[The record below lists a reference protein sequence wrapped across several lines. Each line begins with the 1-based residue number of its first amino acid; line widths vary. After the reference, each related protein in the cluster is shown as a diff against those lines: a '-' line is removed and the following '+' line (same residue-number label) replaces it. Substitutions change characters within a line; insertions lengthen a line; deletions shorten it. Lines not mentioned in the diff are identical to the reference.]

1 MRVPQARGTS
11 LGHKPPN
18 GMNLESL
25 RRRLS
30 SDEINALPLCHYE
43 GPIHLVRSLEDW
55 EKALPD
61 LQQEQVL
68 GFDTETRPSF
78 RKGRVNTPSLVQ
90 LATARAVYLV
100 QLSWWPFGPELAG
113 LLADPAVI
121 KAGVAIGD
129 DMRELAR
136 LYPFKPAG
144 MVDLGMVARAH
155 QLTTQGLRTL
165 AANLFGQRISKG
177 PQCSNWSV
185 MELSKRQVIYAAT
198 DAWIGRAIYLR
209 MRELGMTGEAA

>member
-1 MRVPQARGTS
+1 M
-11 LGHKPPN
+11 
-18 GMNLESL
+18 
-25 RRRLS
+25 
-30 SDEINALPLCHYE
+30 
-43 GPIHLVRSLEDW
+43 
-55 EKALPD
+55 
-61 LQQEQVL
+61 
-68 GFDTETRPSF
+68 
-78 RKGRVNTPSLVQ
+78 
-90 LATARAVYLV
+90 YLV

-113 LLADPAVI
+113 LLADPAVV

-185 MELSKRQVIYAAT
+185 MELNKRQVIYAAT

>member
-1 MRVPQARGTS
+1 
-11 LGHKPPN
+11 
-18 GMNLESL
+18 MNLESL

-144 MVDLGMVARAH
+144 MVDLGMVARAVSFNPEYFS
-155 QLTTQGLRTL
+155 R
-165 AANLFGQRISKG
+165 LFTKEVGM
-177 PQCSNWSV
+177 NFSV
-185 MELSKRQVIYAAT
+185 FLNN
-198 DAWIGRAIYLR
+198 LR
-209 MRELGMTGEAA
+209 MRQAVELLEHSDRKVYEIAEEVGYSSLSYFSTVFKKSFGQTPAEYQALNKKK

>member
-1 MRVPQARGTS
+1 
-11 LGHKPPN
+11 
-18 GMNLESL
+18 MNLESL

-121 KAGVAIGD
+121 KAGVVSATTCASWPVCI
-129 DMRELAR
+129 LSS
-136 LYPFKPAG
+136 L
-144 MVDLGMVARAH
+144 RAWWIWAWWP
-155 QLTTQGLRTL
+155 GP
-165 AANLFGQRISKG
+165 IS
-177 PQCSNWSV
+177 
-185 MELSKRQVIYAAT
+185 
-198 DAWIGRAIYLR
+198 
-209 MRELGMTGEAA
+209 

>member
-1 MRVPQARGTS
+1 M
-11 LGHKPPN
+11 
-18 GMNLESL
+18 
-25 RRRLS
+25 
-30 SDEINALPLCHYE
+30 
-43 GPIHLVRSLEDW
+43 
-55 EKALPD
+55 
-61 LQQEQVL
+61 
-68 GFDTETRPSF
+68 
-78 RKGRVNTPSLVQ
+78 
-90 LATARAVYLV
+90 

-136 LYPFKPAG
+136 LHPFKPAG

-209 MRELGMTGEAA
+209 MRELGMTGAAA

>member
-1 MRVPQARGTS
+1 
-11 LGHKPPN
+11 
-18 GMNLESL
+18 MNLESL

-78 RKGRVNTPSLVQ
+78 RKGRVNAPSLVQ

-129 DMRELAR
+129 GAIVAAGAVVTRDVPPNTIVAGVPARVVREIRPGEHA
-136 LYPFKPAG
+136 PASF
-144 MVDLGMVARAH
+144 R
-155 QLTTQGLRTL
+155 R
-165 AANLFGQRISKG
+165 
-177 PQCSNWSV
+177 
-185 MELSKRQVIYAAT
+185 
-198 DAWIGRAIYLR
+198 
-209 MRELGMTGEAA
+209 REE

>member
-1 MRVPQARGTS
+1 
-11 LGHKPPN
+11 
-18 GMNLESL
+18 MNLESL

-61 LQQEQVL
+61 LRQEQVL

-121 KAGVAIGD
+121 KAGWPSV
-129 DMRELAR
+129 
-136 LYPFKPAG
+136 
-144 MVDLGMVARAH
+144 
-155 QLTTQGLRTL
+155 TTCASWPGCILSSLRGWWIW
-165 AANLFGQRISKG
+165 AWWPGPIS
-177 PQCSNWSV
+177 
-185 MELSKRQVIYAAT
+185 
-198 DAWIGRAIYLR
+198 
-209 MRELGMTGEAA
+209 

>member
-1 MRVPQARGTS
+1 M
-11 LGHKPPN
+11 
-18 GMNLESL
+18 
-25 RRRLS
+25 
-30 SDEINALPLCHYE
+30 
-43 GPIHLVRSLEDW
+43 
-55 EKALPD
+55 
-61 LQQEQVL
+61 
-68 GFDTETRPSF
+68 
-78 RKGRVNTPSLVQ
+78 Q

-209 MRELGMTGEAA
+209 MRELGMTVEAA